1 MVRIRQQ
8 EKFFL
13 VLLGIGGLLMLFMLL
28 PFLVPIVLA
37 ITFAVLFYPLYQTF
51 LTWTKDNVALSTVAT
66 IVLIFVFVFTPL
78 ILLGF
83 QIFQEATL
91 LYTQYSNGGSFSD
104 AIANIQQYVTKL
116 FPFADI
122 DINNLI
128 RQAAAIIANNLGTV
142 FSSAI
147 STFIGLVLMVLLL
160 YYLLSDSHHVY
171 RAIVRI
177 SPLEEFHTR
186 EILDRLADVINT
198 VVKGSLLVAFVQG
211 VACTIGFSLFGMPEP
226 LLWGTITGFAALI
239 PPVGALFTIVP
250 ATFYLLSI
258 NNVSGAIGI
267 FLWGTLGVALIDY
280 LLRPLII
287 RRDIH
292 VPPVFIIFSILGGIS
307 FFGPIGFLLGP
318 LVLSFLLTLLEM
330 YPDIT
335 HTNENNR

>member
-1 MVRIRQQ
+1 MEQIRQQ
-8 EKFFL
+8 KKFFL
-13 VLLGIGGLLMLFMLL
+13 ALLGVGALLMLFMLL

-51 LTWTKDNVALSTVAT
+51 LTGTKDNVALSAVAT

-83 QIFQEATL
+83 QIFQEASL
-91 LYTQYSNGGSFSD
+91 LYAQYSNAGSFSD
-104 AIANIQQYVTKL
+104 TIAYAQQYLTKL

-122 DINNLI
+122 DINSLI
-128 RQAAAIIANNLGTV
+128 RQGAALVASNLGTV
-142 FSSAI
+142 FSSTI

-160 YYLLSDSHHVY
+160 YYLLSHSRHVY
-171 RAIVRI
+171 QAIVRI
-177 SPLEEFHTR
+177 SPLEEPHTR
-186 EILDRLADVINT
+186 QILDRLAAVINT
-198 VVKGSLLVAFVQG
+198 VIKGSLLIAFVQG
-211 VACTIGFSLFGMPEP
+211 VVCTIGFSLFGMPEP

-239 PPVGALFTIVP
+239 PPVGTLFTVVP
-250 ATFYLLSI
+250 AALYLFSI
-258 NNVSGAIGI
+258 TNVSGAIGI
-267 FLWGTLGVALIDY
+267 FLWGTLGVGLIDY

-287 RRDIH
+287 RRDIQ

-318 LVLSFLLTLLEM
+318 LVLSFLLTLFAM

-335 HTNENNR
+335 RTHENDR